1 LRLEDLHQDQE
12 TGRSQLLHR
21 LSAARPQLA
30 ARLAEAALPVL
41 EAELLPRAA
50 EARGDGRSLRA
61 RGPRCL
67 LRFARGELLRVELA
81 AVVVVVAPSETKGK
95 KRSRG

>member
-1 LRLEDLHQDQE
+1 
-12 TGRSQLLHR
+12 
-21 LSAARPQLA
+21 
-30 ARLAEAALPVL
+30 VL

-67 LRFARGELLRVELA
+67 LRFARGGELLRVELA
-81 AVVVVVAPSETKGK
+81 AVVAPSETKGR

>member
-1 LRLEDLHQDQE
+1 
-12 TGRSQLLHR
+12 
-21 LSAARPQLA
+21 
-30 ARLAEAALPVL
+30 VL
-41 EAELLPRAA
+41 EAELLPRVA